1 MKKKYGERE
10 NRAHLY
16 PFPFLFQ
23 TALGAIK
30 KKKGKRK
37 LSPEP
42 EVNNKAKKAAKK
54 NRMEANDSF

>member
-23 TALGAIK
+23 TALGAI

>member
-1 MKKKYGERE
+1 MKKKYGEKE

-30 KKKGKRK
+30 KKEKRK

-54 NRMEANDSF
+54 NRMEANNSF